1 MFLNKRMC
9 VNMNRR
15 DLIKGTANLAGAGAV
30 AKAVQPIV
38 AFASTGTGTPG
49 TNGQAAVAEIAT
61 RRQTPSNPITLKS
74 GDLTVHFDSKDGLPY
89 SYEFKGQ
96 RLWGEDEGQPARAI
110 VCRLEPREYRTVP
123 AQLVSTKQT
132 KESVAFHFRADFAG
146 SPAATFRIL
155 YALEGSSLIAT
166 MESVKEQS
174 GFELIELALPQMM
187 SVREEDGPA
196 WMAEGRGG
204 GSFVKLEASKAFRF
218 PDNEYFGRIS
228 TELPVGMVGRSGVGC
243 LMEVTAYQDGTET
256 EIKGVQ
262 GHRHATLGCIMT
274 HRVHG
279 GRCYNMNDGGSP
291 ICGNSKTPNLIVGQM
306 PRTRFDFFSCADQ
319 PQPWLTGAKIMRSRM
334 PPSPT
339 EYLSDR
345 FLYIVAGKRKIDA
358 EPKTTFAQSKA
369 LVHDIAMLT
378 DHAPQIALISGFA
391 YDGQDT
397 GFPSEDKIN
406 SSLGTD
412 AELRALIESSKE
424 LNANVTLNVNYDDA
438 YKSSPI
444 FDDAFIARRPDGE
457 IWKSRAW
464 DGEDSYVVGMA
475 KYMQGGWG
483 SKRISFTVDH
493 FKIKE
498 TILIDALSWFAIRND
513 WDPQHPAS
521 GYKNLIDGKFK
532 IIDEFRRRGIAV
544 TSEQLRYPMIGHLA
558 ESMDGPGVSNCPFG
572 GEAVPMLSTIYRGA
586 AIWGGAAARGIKPGQ
601 ELFWNTRSSLWFQAD
616 TDRKHITDF
625 YYLVVLPFS
634 KLHRLAVEEYEN
646 DGTTRRIQLEQ
657 RSMVKM
663 SGNGQTY
670 TATFRG
676 TDIANDDA
684 TFCPVDEK
692 RIAFYSRTA
701 RRLEYPLPPSWSQ
714 AEVTARTMT
723 LQGPVPVPVRF
734 MGEKIVVDVT
744 PRSPVIVYS
753 SESVLRKT

>member
-1 MFLNKRMC
+1 MR
-9 VNMNRR
+9 
-15 DLIKGTANLAGAGAV
+15 
-30 AKAVQPIV
+30 
-38 AFASTGTGTPG
+38 
-49 TNGQAAVAEIAT
+49 
-61 RRQTPSNPITLKS
+61 
-74 GDLTVHFDSKDGLPY
+74 
-89 SYEFKGQ
+89 
-96 RLWGEDEGQPARAI
+96 
-110 VCRLEPREYRTVP
+110 
-123 AQLVSTKQT
+123 
-132 KESVAFHFRADFAG
+132 
-146 SPAATFRIL
+146 

-166 MESVKEQS
+166 IESVKEQA
-174 GFELIELALPQMM
+174 GFELIEFALPQMM
-187 SVREEDGPA
+187 CVREEDGPA
-196 WMAEGRGG
+196 WMAEGRRG
-204 GSFVKLEASKAFRF
+204 GSFVRLEASKSFRF

-228 TELPVGMVGRSGVGC
+228 TELPVGMVGRSGIGC
-243 LMEVTAYQDGTET
+243 LMEVTAFHDGTET
-256 EIKGVQ
+256 EIKGDP
-262 GHRHATLGCIMT
+262 GHHHATLGCVMT

-279 GRCYNMNDGGSP
+279 GRCYSMNDAGSP

-306 PRTRFDFFSCADQ
+306 PRIRFDFFSCAEQ
-319 PQPWLTGAKIMRSRM
+319 KQPWLTGAKIMRSRM

-345 FLYIVAGKRKIDA
+345 FLYIVAGKRKIDP

-378 DHAPQIALISGFA
+378 DFAPQVALISGFA

-412 AELRALIESSKE
+412 EELRALIQSSKE

-438 YKSSPI
+438 YKSSPL
-444 FDDAFIARRPDGE
+444 FDHAFIARRPDGE

-483 SKRISFTVDH
+483 SKRIAFTVDH
-493 FKIKE
+493 FKIKD
-498 TILIDALSWFAIRND
+498 TLLIDAMSWFAVRND

-521 GYKNLIDGKFK
+521 GYKNLIEGKFK

-558 ESMDGPGVSNCPFG
+558 ETMDGPGISNRPFG

-586 AIWGGAAARGIKPGQ
+586 AIWGGSGARGIRPGQ

-616 TDRKHITDF
+616 TDRTLITDF

-634 KLHRLAVEEYEN
+634 KLHRLSVEEYEN
-646 DGTTRRIQLEQ
+646 DGTTRHIQLEQ
-657 RSMVKM
+657 RSMVKL
-663 SGNGQTY
+663 SGDERTY
-670 TATFRG
+670 TAIFRG
-676 TDIANDDA
+676 TEIANDDA
-684 TFCPVDEK
+684 TYCPIDDH

-701 RRLEYPLPPSWSQ
+701 RRLEYSLPPSWNQ
-714 AEVTARTMT
+714 AQVVARTMT
-723 LQGPVPVPVRF
+723 LEGPVATPVQF
-734 MGEKIVVDVT
+734 INGNIVVDT
-744 PRSPVIVYS
+744 QPKRPIIVYA
-753 SESVLRKT
+753 SEGAVRKT